1 MRIALVLIVA
11 FGMSWNAFS
20 QLYVLKDHRPDS
32 NLFAPM
38 LFDSLPEMCDSFFTQ
53 LKKEDVNTIKSF
65 VPTMKYLKITFDTL
79 AVEYTLDKVVIRQQM
94 MLRSL
99 QRQYLKILKKAKKD
113 KLKMRHLV
121 YQKTDYD
128 YGEDEKGN
136 RYCYVTV
143 HCNKRKKEYE
153 LKYVAIR
160 LNGMWFLGDELKF
173 EKVE

>member
-1 MRIALVLIVA
+1 MRITLVLIVA
-11 FGMSWNAFS
+11 FGMSCSAFS

-79 AVEYTLDKVVIRQQM
+79 AVEYTLDKVLIRQQM
-94 MLRSL
+94 LLRGL
-99 QRQYLKILKKAKKD
+99 QRQYLKVLKKAKKD
-113 KLKMRHLV
+113 KLKMRHLER
-121 YQKTDYD
+121 KNTDYD
-128 YGEDEKGN
+128 YGEDEDGN
-136 RYCYVTV
+136 KYCYVIV
-143 HCNKRKKEYE
+143 HCNKRKKEYD
-153 LKYVAIR
+153 LKYLAIQ

-173 EKVE
+173 ERIE